1 MRRQHFEWSFVVLG
15 LVLTIY
21 GAYSLIYNYA
31 NNKDIPGLGI
41 AFLIVGATLLL
52 LYFALFIISLF
63 QKKNRIVE
71 QEQPIEEPFSEQAS
85 INETVEEA
93 IGEEQ
98 IEKESVEDIVEEDD
112 SSDEEYI
119 PRERVSYQRNRSIYD
134 CDGGSGYVNKVGYGS
149 VLRIEN
155 NRILDMRTNTY
166 YVIEG
171 NVVSELG
178 SGPVFEISGNRIKLS
193 FGSYLYEIS
202 GNNVN
207 KVFGGFYA
215 SFNGNYL
222 QTNDLEH
229 VYEISCCL
237 SSKQRLAVV
246 ALLFGCY

>member
-21 GAYSLIYNYA
+21 GAYSLTYNYA

-52 LYFALFIISLF
+52 LYLDLFIISLLH
-63 QKKNRIVE
+63 KKNRIVE
-71 QEQPIEEPFSEQAS
+71 QEQQAEEPISEQVSA
-85 INETVEEA
+85 NEDVEEK
-93 IGEEQ
+93 IVEEQ
-98 IEKESVEDIVEEDD
+98 IEKESAEDAVEEDD

-119 PRERVSYQRNRSIYD
+119 PRERVTYQRSRSIYD
-134 CDGGSGYVNKVGYGS
+134 SDGGSGYVNKVGYGS

-171 NVVSELG
+171 NFVSEQG

-215 SFNGNYL
+215 SFSGNYL

-229 VYEISCCL
+229 VYEISCSL

>member
-1 MRRQHFEWSFVVLG
+1 MRKQHFEWSFVVLG

-21 GAYSLIYNYA
+21 GAYALIYNYA
-31 NNKDIPGLGI
+31 NDKDIPGLGI
-41 AFLIVGATLLL
+41 AFLIVGVALLL
-52 LYFALFIISLF
+52 LYLGLLLVSWL
-63 QKKNRIVE
+63 QRKNRLIE
-71 QEQPIEEPFSEQAS
+71 QEEPVEEPVNEEISNKEEVEEPIEEEP
-85 INETVEEA
+85 IEEEMT
-93 IGEEQ
+93 EE
-98 IEKESVEDIVEEDD
+98 VAEEDD
-112 SSDEEYI
+112 SSDEEYV
-119 PRERVSYQRNRSIYD
+119 PRERVSYQRSRSIYD
-134 CDGGSGYVNKVGYGS
+134 SDGGSGYVKKVGYGS
-149 VLRIEN
+149 VLRIDN

-166 YVIEG
+166 YSIEG
-171 NVVSELG
+171 NIVNEQG
-178 SGPVFEISGNRIKLS
+178 GGPVFEISGNRIKLA

-229 VYEISCCL
+229 VYEISCSL